1 MNDTFDPNRGNGRP
15 FPWRKAGL
23 ALTAI
28 LVATAT
34 VAAIQVRPGSEPATA
49 LPASSAPGQT
59 PSGNA
64 AETGDDSGH
73 WQDLTVRRGDS
84 FQTLMRRH
92 RLDHDHRLAS
102 LLEHPL
108 AQPLYQLKPG
118 QIIRARLDETGR
130 PLELAYRMDLQ
141 EEIRLT
147 RTADGFDIRRVT
159 RHFET
164 RVAYV
169 TGAIESSLFEDGQDA
184 GLADALILKL
194 VEIFGWDI
202 DFALDLRKGDRFSVI
217 HEEKYWRGQKVGDG
231 VILAAEFVNQGRVY
245 RAVAHRNER
254 GITEYYTPE
263 GRNVKREYL
272 RTPVEFS
279 RISSGYTLNRFHPI
293 LKRWGSHRGVDYA
306 APTGTPVR
314 ATANGR
320 VLAIGVDGGYGN
332 RVILKHPG
340 AHTTLYAH
348 LSRYAGKLRVGSYV
362 EQGQILGYVGSTG
375 LSTGPHLHYEFR
387 IDGQHVN
394 PLKHRPPPSP
404 LIAAAERDAFRQQ
417 AAAMAG
423 QLDAIGAPRLARRD
437 DTN

>member
-1 MNDTFDPNRGNGRP
+1 MVLGT
-15 FPWRKAGL
+15 
-23 ALTAI
+23 I

-34 VAAIQVRPGSEPATA
+34 VAAIHARPDADSQNNLGHTGPVETTTLGVTPETDSFSGS
-49 LPASSAPGQT
+49 
-59 PSGNA
+59 
-64 AETGDDSGH
+64 
-73 WQDLTVRRGDS
+73 WQELTVRRGDS
-84 FQTLMRRH
+84 FQTLIRRH
-92 RLDHDHRLAS
+92 RLDHDNRLAA
-102 LLEHPL
+102 LLDHPL
-108 AQPLYQLKPG
+108 ARPLYQLKPG
-118 QIIRARLDETGR
+118 QIIRVRLDETGR
-130 PLELAYRMDLQ
+130 PLELAYRPDLQ
-141 EEIRLT
+141 EELRLT

-164 RVAYV
+164 RISYV

-231 VILAAEFVNQGRVY
+231 VILAAEFVNQGKVY
-245 RAVAHRNER
+245 RAVSHRNER
-254 GITEYYTPE
+254 GITEYYSPE

-320 VLAIGVDGGYGN
+320 ILAIGVDGGYGN
-332 RVILKHPG
+332 RIILKHPG
-340 AHTTLYAH
+340 AHTTLYGH
-348 LSRYAGKLRVGSYV
+348 LSRYAAKLRVGSYV
-362 EQGQILGYVGSTG
+362 EQGQIIAYVGSTG

-387 IDGQHVN
+387 VDGNHVN

-404 LIAAAERDAFRQQ
+404 LIAAADRDAFRQH
-417 AAAMAG
+417 AAALANR
-423 QLDAIGAPRLARRD
+423 LDAIGAMRLAQQPVQ
-437 DTN
+437 